1 MGLRPFHHRPE
12 DARKVLA
19 TVRQVI
25 FVALRTRDVGDFDD
39 HAALLQAAQAVTQ
52 EIGRNPFRRA
62 RELTESPLAEEQEIA
77 DDEERPP
84 VPEQIESLRDR
95 AVGALRWLARC
106 HGGQGTPDDLQPES
120 DCARVRSL
128 AKGKSLELNKEDRP
142 MPTPQQKMAAE
153 LEREA
158 VATRRIL
165 ERVPADRLD
174 WQPHPKSMTLGQLAL
189 HMANI
194 PGGISRM
201 ARLDGMDVAGRPNLP
216 PQPQSADELLA
227 ALDASL
233 TEARSLLETLDD
245 EAADAPWRLSAGPRE
260 IFTLPR
266 IDILRTMML
275 NHLYHHR
282 GQLAVYLRLL
292 DIPVP
297 VIYGRSADENPF
309 MDA

>member
-1 MGLRPFHHRPE
+1 
-12 DARKVLA
+12 
-19 TVRQVI
+19 
-25 FVALRTRDVGDFDD
+25 
-39 HAALLQAAQAVTQ
+39 
-52 EIGRNPFRRA
+52 
-62 RELTESPLAEEQEIA
+62 
-77 DDEERPP
+77 
-84 VPEQIESLRDR
+84 
-95 AVGALRWLARC
+95 
-106 HGGQGTPDDLQPES
+106 
-120 DCARVRSL
+120 
-128 AKGKSLELNKEDRP
+128 

-233 TEARSLLETLDD
+233 AEARSLLETLDD